1 MRCTLQW
8 GWTAG
13 QPTSCL
19 CRDGGGLLPRQAAA
33 KTQQVRRVTPQEG
46 YSTKC
51 SSLSKLWLAA
61 EPWEHHPGCGQVK
74 VGLRKQML
82 VMNEVPLF
90 CYCCIWMLP
99 MGGRWEVLKLRALLQ
114 CHCSYMEATKPPLQ
128 HGNKLC
134 LQSPPWPGAQQQQDL
149 SSHCSLLPFHTLVGP
164 QALWKTW
171 SHLSFFRTQSKCTSS
186 PGYAQLC
193 SAI

>member
-1 MRCTLQW
+1 MFWDLSEVHLAVGLDSRSTH
-8 GWTAG
+8 
-13 QPTSCL
+13 L

-61 EPWEHHPGCGQVK
+61 EPWERHPGCGQVK

-114 CHCSYMEATKPPLQ
+114 CHSSYMEATKPPLQ
-128 HGNKLC
+128 HGNKANSACRALHG
-134 LQSPPWPGAQQQQDL
+134 QGL
-149 SSHCSLLPFHTLVGP
+149 SSS
-164 QALWKTW
+164 
-171 SHLSFFRTQSKCTSS
+171 R
-186 PGYAQLC
+186 
-193 SAI
+193 I